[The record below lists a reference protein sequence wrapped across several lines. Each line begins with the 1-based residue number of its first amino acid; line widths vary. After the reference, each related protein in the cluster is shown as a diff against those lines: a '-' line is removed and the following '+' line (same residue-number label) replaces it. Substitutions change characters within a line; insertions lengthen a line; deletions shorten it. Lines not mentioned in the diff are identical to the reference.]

1 MSLAARLR
9 SLGFEQAPSRW
20 GADPAFWWQGREL
33 VHTHGNLVEIRL
45 TRKGIRDLQDDRAM
59 LRARTSDWIMV
70 RSEHEDLI
78 VDLAECARAL
88 NTNDASK

>member
-9 SLGFEQAPSRW
+9 SLGFERAPSRW
-20 GADPAFWWQGREL
+20 GADPAFWWHGREV
-33 VHTHGNLVEIRL
+33 VHTHGDLIEIRL
-45 TRKGIRDLQDDRAM
+45 TRAGIRDLQDDRAM

-78 VDLAECARAL
+78 VDLAERARAL
-88 NTNDASK
+88 NTNDPST